1 MRTAATFFLCALLF
15 LTPLGFPGPGVQ
27 IPLPSGLSPQEP
39 SLEDPLTLEWVL
51 TAKEPVT
58 VLATDVLETNS
69 LASTLVVS
77 AALWRAKRNEA
88 LSATQLY
95 TCTDRFCE
103 NLFLAAILSAR
114 AGTVAILSAGTG
126 SRNPMA
132 ASDQLHGITMT
143 IGKGGVLS
151 VVVDPQ
157 ELRLLLPAWCS
168 AEKKKARPPSL
179 NTPVMPQWALTAQT
193 PVTILATDAREVC
206 QLSFTLYKSG
216 ANWLKLRRE
225 KLGALG
231 ELLVSDTFCEQLLL
245 AAYTACTACT
255 ITVLSRFARTPL
267 EIDLTQDLCGINL
280 KVGRGGVTSITFY
293 PDKLRLLLPPWS
305 NKAVRPTASR
315 DLRDL

>member
-132 ASDQLHGITMT
+132 ASDHLHGITMT
-143 IGKGGVLS
+143 IGKGGLLS

-168 AEKKKARPPSL
+168 AEKKKKQGRPASTLPSCPNGPLQPKRPLPSL
-179 NTPVMPQWALTAQT
+179 QRMRGKYANSASHSTRAVQT
-193 PVTILATDAREVC
+193 
-206 QLSFTLYKSG
+206 G
-216 ANWLKLRRE
+216 
-225 KLGALG
+225 
-231 ELLVSDTFCEQLLL
+231 
-245 AAYTACTACT
+245 
-255 ITVLSRFARTPL
+255 
-267 EIDLTQDLCGINL
+267 
-280 KVGRGGVTSITFY
+280 
-293 PDKLRLLLPPWS
+293 
-305 NKAVRPTASR
+305 
-315 DLRDL
+315 